1 MMRKLF
7 FLGSS
12 FFAAALV
19 FIAQANANSFKY
31 WILYEPDLPE
41 SLRK

>member
-12 FFAAALV
+12 FLSIALI
-19 FIAQANANSFKY
+19 FIAQTSANSFK
-31 WILYEPDLPE
+31 WFILYEPDLPE

>member
-7 FLGSS
+7 LSGSS

-19 FIAQANANSFKY
+19 FIAQANASSFKY
-31 WILYEPDLPE
+31 WILNGSYRWDTE
-41 SLRK
+41 

>member
-7 FLGSS
+7 LSGSS

-19 FIAQANANSFKY
+19 FIAQANASSFKY
-31 WILYEPDLPE
+31 WILYEPDRPQ